1 MQMVIEK
8 YYVIANIDKP
18 TEFLTEDKTF
28 TEQLGRTWHY
38 PSYQEAQYQIDA
50 YRENEADDG
59 FDYMNSY
66 KIAGSLMVVGVKTEI
81 F

>member
-1 MQMVIEK
+1 MIIEK

-18 TEFLTEDKTF
+18 SEFLTEDKTF
-28 TEQLGRTWHY
+28 TEQLDRTCHY
-38 PSYQEAQYQIDA
+38 KTLKEAHDKILT
-50 YRENEADDG
+50 YRENEADDD

-66 KIAGSLMVVGVKTEI
+66 KIASSLMVVGVKTEI